1 MSAPTRKP
9 SNSRKVRRISS
20 TELSKHLASVLTR
33 VRDKNET
40 VIVERNGKPL
50 CQVVPI
56 DERDQF
62 TVADLARLLTE
73 IGPLGRDWADAVAD
87 HVANQEPFEPRKW
100 RR

>member
-9 SNSRKVRRISS
+9 SNGRKVRRISS

-56 DERDQF
+56 DERDKF
-62 TVADLARLLTE
+62 TVADLAKLLASLPPAGKE
-73 IGPLGRDWADAVAD
+73 WADAVAE
-87 HVANQEPFEPRKW
+87 HIANQETFKAPKW
-100 RR
+100 SR